1 MLRHLV
7 LWKLKPEADGHTAAE
22 NGLILKHRLL
32 ALHQAIPE
40 IKAMKVALNMP
51 RSAYANYDAVLDLF
65 FDDYQALERYQTH
78 PKHAE
83 LARWIATI
91 REERASVDYETED

>member
-7 LWKLKPEADGHTAAE
+7 LWKLKPEADGRTAAQ
-22 NGLILKHRLL
+22 NGLIMKQRLL
-32 ALHQAIPE
+32 TLRQKIPE
-40 IKAMKVALNMP
+40 IKAMNVALNMSQ
-51 RSAYANYDAVLDLF
+51 SAYANYDAVLDLL

-78 PKHAE
+78 PTHIE
-83 LARWIATI
+83 LAGWIATI